1 MMQKES
7 RRVKM
12 TKRLL
17 NESFLKF
24 LAEKPLP
31 RITIKEICDDAD
43 VNRSTYYAHFTD
55 PYDQLKK
62 LEADIM
68 VDMTIYVD
76 SIVTDGLKDENKQQQ
91 VIKGILEYIQSK
103 KYIFQVL
110 LGSSGD
116 TNFERNILTFFGE
129 RIFQKEHLNNISA
142 VKKAYQY
149 IYAST
154 GSFGLI
160 YYWIMNE
167 DVVEIDTM
175 AEWIAGFI
183 QPLISRT

>member
-1 MMQKES
+1 MPKEN

-12 TKRLL
+12 TKMLL

-24 LAEKPLP
+24 LAEKPLA
-31 RITIKEICDDAD
+31 RITIKEICEDAD

-62 LEADIM
+62 LESDIM

-76 SIVTDGLKDENKQQQ
+76 NIVTEGLHDDKKQRQI
-91 VIKGILEYIQSK
+91 IKGILEYIQSK
-103 KYIFQVL
+103 KYVFRVL
-110 LGSSGD
+110 LEKGGD
-116 TNFERNILTFFGE
+116 FDLQHDILTFFGE
-129 RIFQKEHLNNISA
+129 RIFQKEQFANVKA
-142 VKKAYQY
+142 VKKAYEY

-160 YYWIMNE
+160 YYWIMDN
-167 DVVEIDTM
+167 DNTIEIDTL
-175 AEWIAGFI
+175 ADWIANFNI
-183 QPLISRT
+183 PLLKQ